1 MNRSKI
7 LGFTVGPIG
16 SAILGFATLPV
27 MAWFFSVEDIGRISM
42 LQIVCSFAVIFFCLG
57 LDQAYVREYHE
68 TEDKPSLLKTVS
80 APGLLLLTVVSLGF
94 IFYDPGLLSRVIFS
108 LDSSA
113 LSILLACCLLTTFIS
128 RFLSLILR
136 IQEKGLAFSMSQV
149 LPKALFLF
157 IIGVYIFLKVGFSF
171 EKLIIA
177 YVLSMLAVMLIYAWN
192 TRTEWLPAVG
202 KSIDKQKLGTMLQFG
217 LPLIFGGMASWA
229 LMAMDKLF
237 LRSLSTFEE
246 LGIYSIA
253 VSVASAAGIFSGVF
267 TTIWAPTVYKWAAEG
282 INPEKINQ
290 ISEHVLAAAFFIF
303 TLSGMFSWA
312 LQFLLP
318 STYDNV
324 QYLVTACMAV
334 PLLYALS
341 ETTAVGIG
349 IARKTSYSMAAS
361 FIAAAINFAGNY
373 WLTPIYGAAGA
384 ATSTAVAFW
393 IFLVCRT
400 ELSCL
405 VWRKIPRLKLY
416 GATFTCLLA
425 AVSTSMIGEDHQV
438 LMITAWTAIG
448 IAGILCFKNSLSA
461 ARVEMQRHIKVK
473 TSSQNI

>member
-7 LGFTVGPIG
+7 LGFAIGPIG
-16 SAILGFATLPV
+16 AAILGFATLPI

-42 LQIVCSFAVIFFCLG
+42 LQIVCNFAVIFFCLG

-80 APGLLLLTVVSLGF
+80 TPGLLLLTAVLLGF
-94 IFYDPGLLSRVIFS
+94 ILYDPGLLSRVIFS
-108 LDSSA
+108 LDSPA
-113 LSILLACCLLTTFIS
+113 FSILLACCLLTTFIS

-136 IQEKGLAFSMSQV
+136 IQEKGLAFSMSQI

-157 IIGVYIFLKVGFSF
+157 IIGIYTALAAGFSF

-177 YVLSMLAVMLIYAWN
+177 HVFSMLAVMLIYAWN
-192 TRTEWLPAVG
+192 TRAEWLPAVG
-202 KSIDKQKLGTMLQFG
+202 KSIDKQKLGPMLQFG

-237 LRSLSTFEE
+237 LRSMSTFEE

-253 VSVASAAGIFSGVF
+253 ASVAAAAGIFSGVF

-282 INPEKINQ
+282 INPEKIDQ

-303 TLSGMFSWA
+303 TLSGMFSWV
-312 LQFLLP
+312 LQYLLP
-318 STYDNV
+318 TTYDSV
-324 QYLVTACMAV
+324 QYLVTACMAA

-349 IARKTSYSMAAS
+349 IARRTSYSMAAS

-384 ATSTAVAFW
+384 ATSTAFAFW
-393 IFLVCRT
+393 VFLVCRT

-405 VWRKIPRLKLY
+405 VWRKVPRLKLY

-425 AVSTSMIGEDHQV
+425 AITTPIIGKDYQAIMISTWAAISI
-438 LMITAWTAIG
+438 IG
-448 IAGILCFKNSLSA
+448 ILLFKNSLST
-461 ARVEMQRHIKVK
+461 ARKEIQRIVK
-473 TSSQNI
+473 AKGPPQKI